1 MNAVTIVVVRSRE
14 QIGRSRERAAKAG
27 LRHALLFFGY
37 IPWLRCGGFPD
48 ACEKNFN
55 PDFFSF
61 GDWDREVTITNKL

>member
-48 ACEKNFN
+48 AREMHFFN
-55 PDFFSF
+55 PFGFFLALEI
-61 GDWDREVTITNKL
+61 GIEK